1 MVLFENVSV
10 GAAVGLLV
18 LRPIMTEDILQNM
31 LCAVAGVMAAVSLGE
46 LLPEARSYDHP
57 AAVITGFGLGLLSIF
72 LTYELV

>member
-1 MVLFENVSV
+1 
-10 GAAVGLLV
+10 
-18 LRPIMTEDILQNM
+18 MTEDILQNM

-57 AAVITGFGLGLLSIF
+57 LAVTTGFALGLLSIF